1 MTKRFMALLLALLLL
16 LSLSACASA
25 PAGSVESPS
34 HSPAVAAEPSGSP
47 ALPEDIELG
56 EVYDKSTV
64 ELPGNSVYLQ
74 DAVTTGSRLF
84 LYGLDESQS
93 PCFYIMDAGTRSI
106 EQYSIDVPGS
116 IAAVCQSRDDV
127 QAVLAIDEAG
137 QSVLHMFSD
146 GAETG
151 SVTLALPKNA
161 ASDVILGA
169 ALVGDYLI
177 ITGANELLLYNIDGT
192 PEKSL
197 GEYSRFAACILNNDG
212 TVVICR
218 GVPAALGAY
227 ETKTCFTL
235 FDSGMN
241 ELGRYELQ
249 EEFSSFHKSVD
260 SGHVLVRGGNTLYE
274 LDYASGEKAALI
286 DCFTSGMH
294 TNTLISLGYNS
305 YFGIESGRPVLW
317 SLPDGSSAVTLTLAA
332 YNANYPL
339 LCLIEEYN
347 AQSTGYKISV
357 IDYAEFDAQGGVSAG
372 MTRLLADIAAG
383 FAPDMY
389 DLANLPVDKYVKA
402 GLLEELS
409 PWFGEGEEVSLSDF
423 VPGAARAM
431 AADGELYYIT
441 PSFSLLLM
449 AAPDELVGSR
459 ERWTP
464 GEFLDITA
472 GHSPAELLGT
482 STTPEDF
489 ISYML
494 LFNSGEYIDR
504 ESLTCHFADS
514 GFAEL
519 LEFAAQLP
527 DSSASSDS
535 GDFGRVYLG
544 DQLLLPVQLG
554 TAALKLLSFIDAVYH
569 GNARCI
575 GFPSESGTGIA
586 VTPSVPVGVSV
597 SSHHKDGARDFLYY
611 LLGSGGQSSPNLP
624 HIPVIQSALDARME
638 RWVEEYKEFTPAL
651 AQYVDGEPLTIECTA
666 PAEDIS
672 RALYALIDRAS
683 LVNTTDSELLQ
694 IVLRESNVYF
704 GGGTTARQA
713 AQTIDAKVQLYLAEQ
728 YG

>member
-25 PAGSVESPS
+25 PVDSMESPS
-34 HSPAVAAEPSGSP
+34 HSPANVAEPASSP
-47 ALPEDIELG
+47 TLPEDIELG

-84 LYGLDESQS
+84 LYGLDESQT

-106 EQYSIDVPGS
+106 EPYAIDVPGS
-116 IAAVCQSRDDV
+116 IAVCQSHDDV

-169 ALVGDYLI
+169 ALVGEHLI
-177 ITGANELLLYNIDGT
+177 ITGANELFLYGIDGT

-260 SGHVLVRGGNTLYE
+260 SGHVLVRGSNTLYE
-274 LDYASGEKAALI
+274 LDYTSGEKAALI

-372 MTRLLADIAAG
+372 MTRLQADIAAG

-402 GLLEELS
+402 GLLDELS

-482 STTPEDF
+482 SMTPEDF

-527 DSSASSDS
+527 DSSANSDS
-535 GDFGRVYLG
+535 GDFGAVYLG
-544 DQLLLPVQLG
+544 DQLLLPAQLG

-575 GFPSESGTGIA
+575 GFPSEAGTGIA

-611 LLGSGGQSSPNLP
+611 LLGSSGQSSPNLP

-694 IVLRESNVYF
+694 IVLRESEVYF

>member
-1 MTKRFMALLLALLLL
+1 MAKRFMALLLALLLL

-34 HSPAVAAEPSGSP
+34 HSPAVAAEPSDSP

-84 LYGLDESQS
+84 LYGLDESQT
-93 PCFYIMDAGTRSI
+93 PCFYIMDTGTRSI
-106 EQYSIDVPGS
+106 EPYAIDVPGS
-116 IAAVCQSRDDV
+116 IAAACQSRDDV

-169 ALVGDYLI
+169 ALVGEHLI
-177 ITGANELLLYNIDGT
+177 ITGANELLLYGIDGT

-212 TVVICR
+212 TVLICH

-235 FDSGMN
+235 LDSGMN

-249 EEFSSFHKSVD
+249 EEFSSFHKSAKP
-260 SGHVLVRGGNTLYE
+260 GHVLVRGGNTLYK

-286 DCFTSGMH
+286 DCFTSSMH
-294 TNTLISLGYNS
+294 TNTLISLDDDS

-317 SLPDGSSAVTLTLAA
+317 SLPDGSSVVTLTLAA

-357 IDYAEFDAQGGVSAG
+357 IDYAEFDAQGVAAG
-372 MTRLLADIAAG
+372 MTRLQADIAAG
-383 FAPDMY
+383 FALDMY
-389 DLANLPVDKYVKA
+389 D
-402 GLLEELS
+402 
-409 PWFGEGEEVSLSDF
+409 
-423 VPGAARAM
+423 
-431 AADGELYYIT
+431 
-441 PSFSLLLM
+441 
-449 AAPDELVGSR
+449 
-459 ERWTP
+459 
-464 GEFLDITA
+464 
-472 GHSPAELLGT
+472 
-482 STTPEDF
+482 
-489 ISYML
+489 
-494 LFNSGEYIDR
+494 
-504 ESLTCHFADS
+504 
-514 GFAEL
+514 
-519 LEFAAQLP
+519 
-527 DSSASSDS
+527 
-535 GDFGRVYLG
+535 
-544 DQLLLPVQLG
+544 
-554 TAALKLLSFIDAVYH
+554 
-569 GNARCI
+569 
-575 GFPSESGTGIA
+575 
-586 VTPSVPVGVSV
+586 
-597 SSHHKDGARDFLYY
+597 
-611 LLGSGGQSSPNLP
+611 
-624 HIPVIQSALDARME
+624 
-638 RWVEEYKEFTPAL
+638 L

-672 RALYALIDRAS
+672 RALYELIDRAS

-694 IVLRESNVYF
+694 IVLRESKVYF

-713 AQTIDAKVQLYLAEQ
+713 AQAIDAKVQLYLAEQ